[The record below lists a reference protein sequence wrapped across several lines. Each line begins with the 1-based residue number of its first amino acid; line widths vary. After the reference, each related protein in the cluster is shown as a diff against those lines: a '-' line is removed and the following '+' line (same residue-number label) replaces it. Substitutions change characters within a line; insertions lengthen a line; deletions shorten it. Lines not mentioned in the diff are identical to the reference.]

1 MSWYAL
7 YVKSRNEKKVAEL
20 LQNKGYEV
28 YAPLKEEWRQ
38 WSDRRKKVLIPY
50 FTSYVFINL
59 NIKDKIDI
67 LSTPGVVNFVYWNGQ
82 PAIISDQEMMGVM
95 AFFHT
100 NSNAEISIESKYEI
114 GSEVKLTKGVFEN
127 VQGVVLSQSKNKII
141 LELKHLNIRLT
152 VKKERAGIQLT

>member
-7 YVKSRNEKKVAEL
+7 YVKSRNEKKVSEL

-28 YAPLKEEWRQ
+28 YSPLKEEWRQ
-38 WSDRRKKVLIPY
+38 WSDRRKKVLVPY

-82 PAIISDQEMMGVM
+82 PAIISDQEMMDVM

-100 NSNAEISIESKYEI
+100 HSSAEISIEKRYEI
-114 GSEVKLTKGVFEN
+114 GSEVKLTKGVFDN
-127 VQGVVLSQSKNKII
+127 FKGVVLAQSKNKIT
-141 LELKHLNIRLT
+141 LELKHLNIRL
-152 VKKERAGIQLT
+152 VVEKEKLEFN